1 MAGGLKKEEAA
12 AYMRA
17 ARNPGKRI
25 RKDRSF
31 NSIITSENEE
41 DERTKKK
48 KNCELEI
55 FAFCPFAFLFFLRF
69 AFCF

>member
-1 MAGGLKKEEAA
+1 MAEGLKKEEAA

-41 DERTKKK
+41 DERT
-48 KNCELEI
+48 NEEEEL
-55 FAFCPFAFLFFLRF
+55 
-69 AFCF
+69 